1 MNFARTLAV
10 SIALG
15 AVLSGCASMSA
26 EECAASDWKAVG
38 FEDGARGYTSD
49 RFAQHRKDCAEHG
62 ITADFDAYQAGRSQG
77 LQEFCQPGRGF
88 NQGVNGGQYYGVC
101 PQELEASFV
110 EAYNAGYKL
119 YGLRTN
125 VNSTNSAIYARQ
137 NELKNAEDRIV
148 QIGVDLIDEDTTR
161 DDRIQLLA
169 EMKKLSERSGELES
183 EIESLVAER
192 ARAEQELEA
201 YQQTLTASGY

>member
-1 MNFARTLAV
+1 MNLGRTLAV
-10 SIALG
+10 SMLV

-49 RFAQHRKDCAEHG
+49 AFTRHRRECAEHG

-88 NQGVNGGQYYGVC
+88 SHGVNGGQYYGVC
-101 PQELEASFV
+101 PQELENGFV
-110 EAYNAGYKL
+110 DAYNAGHKL
-119 YGLRTN
+119 YSLRAT

-137 NELKNAEDRIV
+137 NELKSAEDRIV
-148 QIGVDLIDEDTTR
+148 QIGVDLIDSETTK
-161 DDRIQLLA
+161 DERIQLLA
-169 EMKKLSERSGELES
+169 EMKKLSERSGELEA

-192 ARAEQELEA
+192 AKAEQDLEA

>member
-1 MNFARTLAV
+1 MNFARTLTV
-10 SIALG
+10 SILLCA
-15 AVLSGCASMSA
+15 ALSGCASMSA

-88 NQGVNGGQYYGVC
+88 SHGVSGGQYSGVC
-101 PQELEASFV
+101 PQELEAGFV
-110 EAYNAGYKL
+110 DAYNAGYKL
-119 YGLRTN
+119 YGLRAN
-125 VNSTNSAIYARQ
+125 VNGTNSAIYARQ
-137 NELKNAEDRIV
+137 SELKNTEDRIV
-148 QIGVDLIDEDTTR
+148 DIGVALIDDETTR
-161 DDRIQLLA
+161 DERIQLLA
-169 EMKKLSERSGELES
+169 ELKKLSERSGELES

-192 ARAEQELEA
+192 ARAEQELES
-201 YQQTLTASGY
+201 YQQTLTAYGY